1 MPRVIHFEIGVDNPQ
16 RAIKFYTEVFG
27 WKVNPWQTPEG
38 PMDYWLMVTGES
50 PEPGIDG
57 ALAPRANYPQ
67 PVVNTISV
75 PSVNDFAAKI
85 AAAGGK
91 LVQPKMPIP
100 GVGWF
105 AVCVD
110 TEGNTFGIMESDPNA
125 H

>member
-27 WKVNPWQTPEG
+27 WKVNQWQTPQG
-38 PMDYWLMVTGES
+38 PMDYWLMMTGEA

-75 PSVNDFAAKI
+75 PSVNDFAVKI
-85 AAAGGK
+85 LAAGGK
-91 LVQPKMPIP
+91 VVQAKMPIP